1 MSFIGGLL
9 RTTATFFSGGGG
21 GIDGG
26 ISRRL
31 PFGSPLQSPDE
42 EDETESSDESGTESD
57 AGHVAEGSGSGG
69 NATSRHGAHRCFCPC
84 GGPGWRYKLS
94 TISSVRHQQLSALG
108 FTSTMQVDLKDKFK
122 ESWRGGVLAK
132 RDFDLLHPP
141 LGPFFP
147 TPGKVW
153 HQGFMADKHFEG
165 YVKVQGEPKIPT
177 MFFDLSTGEWRP
189 VERLVTS
196 TGERRVPTPRTPRIS
211 PATQELAKLTD
222 FKRRRG
228 MSGNELMESGEKVA
242 LYVHSLEEKIFNLEQ
257 RNKVLEELLAKLK
270 RDNSVPLWQTHPS
283 GGLPPTLKKQIN
295 ELTFSIFCGPAQG
308 LLRRRKAPPLRGQG
322 RGSGH
327 TGVEAVGSPG
337 GVFLSTPYGTK
348 PGSVLRGYKLLAGIL
363 NI

>member
-9 RTTATFFSGGGG
+9 RSTATFFSGGGG
-21 GIDGG
+21 GTDGG

-31 PFGSPLQSPDE
+31 PFGSPLQSPGV
-42 EDETESSDESGTESD
+42 EDETKSSDESSKESD

-69 NATSRHGAHRCFCPC
+69 NATTRHGAHRCFCPC
-84 GGPGWRYKLS
+84 GGPGRRYKLS
-94 TISSVRHQQLSALG
+94 TISSLRRQQLNALG
-108 FTSTMQVDLKDKFK
+108 LTSTMQMDLRDKFK

-153 HQGFMADKHFEG
+153 HQGVMADAHFEG
-165 YVKVQGEPKIPT
+165 YVKVPGEPAIPT

-196 TGERRVPTPRTPRIS
+196 TGERRVPTPRTPRVS

-222 FKRRRG
+222 FKRRRA

-270 RDNSVPLWQTHPS
+270 RDNSVPPWQPHPS
-283 GGLPPTLKKQIN
+283 GGFTPAIRFEHVEASRPLCETFFGYPGPVIR
-295 ELTFSIFCGPAQG
+295 ELHNLLEFNG
-308 LLRRRKAPPLRGQG
+308 LLSAS
-322 RGSGH
+322 SG
-327 TGVEAVGSPG
+327 A
-337 GVFLSTPYGTK
+337 
-348 PGSVLRGYKLLAGIL
+348 
-363 NI
+363 